1 MNVIEPRVEV
11 LFFKAENG
19 MSPEECIEAAG
30 RTCYQ
35 STHRVEAGSAPG
47 FVRMVRRRG
56 HHAMLEFGY
65 AMARITADRG
75 LTHELVRHR
84 LASYAQESTRY
95 CNYGKDKF
103 GSEIT
108 VIKQHGIDEGTDE
121 YNAWR
126 EAMSNAEKSYLA
138 LLGLGVKPEHAR
150 SVLPIG
156 LKSEIVISAN
166 LREWRHIFKMRCDS
180 HAHPIIRGIMLT
192 VFRQFY
198 ERIPSLYE
206 DQAEMFIP
214 VAVGDVF
221 VGGPDKDVEHE
232 AVVMQVEGGLV
243 VLREDVSLERP
254 KGERFEVPLDMVY
267 DDWSRVKLGPEA
279 E

>member
-1 MNVIEPRVEV
+1 MKVIEPTVEV
-11 LFFKAENG
+11 MFFQAETG

-35 STHRVEAGSAPG
+35 SKHKVEAGSAPG
-47 FVRMVRRRG
+47 FVAMVRRRG

-95 CNYGKDKF
+95 CNYGKGKF

-108 VIKQHGIDEGTDE
+108 VIKQPGIPEEHQGLWERMMARAEGD
-121 YNAWR
+121 
-126 EAMSNAEKSYLA
+126 YLD
-138 LLGLGVKPEHAR
+138 LLKVGIKPEHAR

-156 LKSEIVISAN
+156 LKSEIVIGAN
-166 LREWRHIFKMRCDS
+166 LREWRHIFKMRCDH
-180 HAHPIIRGIMLT
+180 HAHPIIRGIMLK

-198 ERIPSLYE
+198 EKMPEVYE
-206 DQAEMFIP
+206 DQAQTFIP
-214 VAVGDVF
+214 VTVGDVF
-221 VGGPDKDVEHE
+221 AYQEKGFNWE
-232 AVVMQVEGGLV
+232 AVVMQVDDEMA
-243 VLREDVSLERP
+243 VLRQDATITLP
-254 KGERFEVPLDMVY
+254 KGARHELPLDTIY
-267 DDWSRVKLGPEA
+267 DKWKRVKLGPEA
-279 E
+279 Q